1 VLLRKDKPRQHF
13 CWLSMARLSNFVR
26 MASGS
31 PGARSRLSNLFAW
44 SSWMRRIVPVA
55 TSICPFSENGSR
67 RVRRPQKHC
76 SHSQYAEYLTSSL
89 LLVGMEQEAK
99 AMKHREVWCDRRTN
113 LVSKPSDQKTGRC
126 PIIVT
131 DLLQTYLFSVIEFL
145 LSVALL
151 RTCVDRF
158 D

>member
-1 VLLRKDKPRQHF
+1 MLLRKYGPRQHF
-13 CWLSMARLSNFVR
+13 CLPSVARLFNFVR

-31 PGARSRLSNLFAW
+31 RGARSRLSNLFAW
-44 SSWMRRIVPVA
+44 SSEMRRIVPVA
-55 TSICPFSENGSR
+55 TSICPCSENGSR

-99 AMKHREVWCDRRTN
+99 AMKHREVLCDRRTN
-113 LVSKPSDQKTGRC
+113 FDSQPSDQKTGRC

-131 DLLQTYLFSVIEFL
+131 DLLQTYIFSDIEF
-145 LSVALL
+145 
-151 RTCVDRF
+151 
-158 D
+158 